1 MRSVEAVVSLLLRM
15 SSMACRA
22 CGREHDVNRG
32 GWIILATGDLI
43 CDPADKTECVE
54 KISDWYI
61 QKRAQEQA
69 YHDKITGLTNADKTL
84 R

>member
-1 MRSVEAVVSLLLRM
+1 MECKS
-15 SSMACRA
+15 

-43 CDPADKTECVE
+43 CDPADKPECWE
-54 KISDWYI
+54 QLSDWYI
-61 QKRAQEQA
+61 QKRAQMQA
-69 YHDKITGLTNADKTL
+69 LHDKNSGLTNEKTAV

>member
-1 MRSVEAVVSLLLRM
+1 MECKS
-15 SSMACRA
+15 

-43 CDPADKTECVE
+43 CDPADKPECWE
-54 KISDWYI
+54 NLSDWYI
-61 QKRAQEQA
+61 QKRAQMQA
-69 YHDKITGLTNADKTL
+69 LHDKNSGLTNAKTAV

>member
-1 MRSVEAVVSLLLRM
+1 M
-15 SSMACRA
+15 SSMSCKACK
-22 CGREHDVNRG
+22 REHDVNRG

-43 CDPADKTECVE
+43 CDPADKPECWE

>member
-1 MRSVEAVVSLLLRM
+1 VECKS
-15 SSMACRA
+15 

-43 CDPADKTECVE
+43 CDPADKPECWE
-54 KISDWYI
+54 NLSDWYI
-61 QKRAQEQA
+61 QKRAQMQA
-69 YHDKITGLTNADKTL
+69 LHDKNNGLTYEKTAV